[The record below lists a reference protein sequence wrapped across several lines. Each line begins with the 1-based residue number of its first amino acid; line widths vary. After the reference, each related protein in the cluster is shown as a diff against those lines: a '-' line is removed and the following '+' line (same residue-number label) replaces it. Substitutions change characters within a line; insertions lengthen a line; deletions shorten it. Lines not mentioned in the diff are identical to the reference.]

1 MDYDVATKEV
11 GVAEDEL
18 DLNMLA
24 TSLGRPVVLR
34 HWRTPFS
41 PNPEVSLSW
50 ETVRS
55 SSFCSTSLRFI
66 SASVVV
72 GRAKT
77 HFCMIVHT
85 LGVGFPGVIALIF
98 SKEGSD
104 FGIVV
109 VSGTSTVS

>member
-1 MDYDVATKEV
+1 M
-11 GVAEDEL
+11 
-18 DLNMLA
+18 N
-24 TSLGRPVVLR
+24 VLR
-34 HWRTPFS
+34 YWRTPFP
-41 PNPEVSLSW
+41 PNPGVSLNS

-66 SASVVV
+66 SASFDV

-77 HFCMIVHT
+77 HFCMIVQT

-109 VSGTSTVS
+109 VSGTSTAS